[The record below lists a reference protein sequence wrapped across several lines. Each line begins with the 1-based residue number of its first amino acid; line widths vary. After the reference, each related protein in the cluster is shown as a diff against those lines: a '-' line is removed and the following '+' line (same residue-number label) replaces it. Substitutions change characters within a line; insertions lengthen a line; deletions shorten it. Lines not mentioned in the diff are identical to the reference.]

1 MNDLDFSFEQSPWEL
16 ALSKLGYG
24 GSMSAMRFLTLLEGE
39 DEDAVEEAFETL
51 QQRRV
56 ALDISDLPDLG
67 TSAAMALR
75 LRREAEL
82 VEKGTL
88 LTDLEAEDPLRLYL
102 EEIAGVPAA
111 GDPVLLAQQS
121 LEGDTAARNMLVNVS
136 LHRVIA
142 MAMELAGKGVLLLDL
157 IQEAS
162 LGLWQAILDWDG
174 QGDFEAHRDWFIRQS
189 LAKMVTMQARQSG
202 VGQKMRTLLE
212 DYRSADQRLLT
223 KIGRNPTLEEIAA
236 ELNLTP
242 EDTGVLEK
250 MLQNAQLI
258 QRSRAAQEPKQ
269 DDPDEERHV
278 EDTAYF
284 QSRQRIMEMLS
295 GLEELDAKI
304 LSLRFGLEGGLP
316 LNPQDTGSKLGLTP
330 EEVVTREAK
339 ALAKLR
345 SET

>member
-88 LTDLEAEDPLRLYL
+88 LTGLEAEDPLRLYL

-142 MAMELAGKGVLLLDL
+142 MAMEMAGKGVLLLDL

-223 KIGRNPTLEEIAA
+223 KIGRTPTLEEIAA

-242 EDTGVLEK
+242 EDTAVLEK

-284 QSRQRIMEMLS
+284 QSRQRVAELLS
-295 GLEELDAKI
+295 TLSEQEAKV
-304 LSLRFGLEGGLP
+304 LSLRFGLEGGMP
-316 LNPQDTGSKLGLTP
+316 CSAQDTGARLGLTAS
-330 EEVVTREAK
+330 EVTALEA
-339 ALAKLR
+339 AAMAKLR
-345 SET
+345 QQ

>member
-16 ALSKLGYG
+16 ALSKLGQG
-24 GSMSAMRFLTLLEGE
+24 GRMSAVRFLTLLEGE
-39 DEDAVEEAFETL
+39 DEDTVEQAFEEL
-51 QQRRV
+51 GARHI
-56 ALDISDLPDLG
+56 ALDVTDLPEG
-67 TSAAMALR
+67 SGSAAMALR
-75 LRREAEL
+75 LRRETEL

-102 EEIAGVPAA
+102 EEIAGIPAA

-121 LEGDTAARNMLVNVS
+121 YQGDTAARNMLVNVS

-142 MAMELAGKGVLLLDL
+142 MSMEQVGKGVLLLDL

-162 LGLWQAILDWDG
+162 LGLWQAILDWNG
-174 QGDFEAHRDWFIRQS
+174 QGDFEAHRDWYIRQS
-189 LAKMVTMQARQSG
+189 LAKMLTMQTRQSG
-202 VGQKMRTLLE
+202 VGQRMRTLLE

-236 ELNLTP
+236 ELKLTP
-242 EDTGVLEK
+242 EDTAVLEK

-258 QRSRAAQEPKQ
+258 QRSKAAQEPKQ

-295 GLEELDAKI
+295 GLDELDAKI

-339 ALAKLR
+339 ALAQLR

>member
-1 MNDLDFSFEQSPWEL
+1 MNNVDFSFEQSPWEL
-16 ALSKLGYG
+16 ALEKLKYG
-24 GSMSAMRFLTLLEGE
+24 SSISGVRLLTLLESE
-39 DEDAVEEAFETL
+39 DEDTVEEAFDALEAKWIT
-51 QQRRV
+51 
-56 ALDISDLPDLG
+56 LDISDLPES
-67 TSAAMALR
+67 TASAAMALR

-88 LTDLEAEDPLRLYL
+88 LTDLEADDPLRLYL
-102 EEIAGVPAA
+102 EEIAGIPAA
-111 GDPVLLAQQS
+111 GDPVLLAQRS
-121 LEGDTAARNMLVNVS
+121 VEGDTGARNMLVNVS

-142 MAMELAGKGVLLLDL
+142 MAQALAGKGVLLLDL
-157 IQEAS
+157 IQEGS
-162 LGLWQAILDWDG
+162 LGLWQAILNWDG
-174 QGDFEAHRDWFIRQS
+174 NGDFEAHRDWYIRQT
-189 LAKMVTMQARQSG
+189 LAKTMLLQARQSG

-212 DYRSADQRLLT
+212 DYQAADRRLLT
-223 KIGRNPTLEEIAA
+223 KIGRNPTLEEIAL
-236 ELNLTP
+236 ELNLSP
-242 EDTGVLEK
+242 EDTAVLEK

-258 QRSRAAQEPKQ
+258 QRSKADQTPKQ

-295 GLEELDAKI
+295 GLSELDAKI

-330 EEVVTREAK
+330 EEVVTREAA

>member
-1 MNDLDFSFEQSPWEL
+1 
-16 ALSKLGYG
+16 
-24 GSMSAMRFLTLLEGE
+24 
-39 DEDAVEEAFETL
+39 
-51 QQRRV
+51 
-56 ALDISDLPDLG
+56 
-67 TSAAMALR
+67 
-75 LRREAEL
+75 
-82 VEKGTL
+82 
-88 LTDLEAEDPLRLYL
+88 
-102 EEIAGVPAA
+102 
-111 GDPVLLAQQS
+111 
-121 LEGDTAARNMLVNVS
+121 
-136 LHRVIA
+136 
-142 MAMELAGKGVLLLDL
+142 
-157 IQEAS
+157 
-162 LGLWQAILDWDG
+162 
-174 QGDFEAHRDWFIRQS
+174 
-189 LAKMVTMQARQSG
+189 
-202 VGQKMRTLLE
+202 MRTLLE

-242 EDTGVLEK
+242 EDTAVLEK

>member
-39 DEDAVEEAFETL
+39 DEDTVEEAFEAL
-51 QQRRV
+51 QERHV
-56 ALDISDLPDLG
+56 ALDISDLPTMG

-88 LTDLEAEDPLRLYL
+88 LADLEADDPLRLYL

-121 LEGDTAARNMLVNVS
+121 LEGDAAARNMLVNVS

-142 MAMELAGKGVLLLDL
+142 MSMEHAGKGVLLLDL

-174 QGDFEAHRDWFIRQS
+174 QGDFEAHRDWYIRQS
-189 LAKMVTMQARQSG
+189 LGKMLTMQARQSG
-202 VGQKMRTLLE
+202 VGQRMRTLLE

-242 EDTGVLEK
+242 EDTAVLEK

-258 QRSRAAQEPKQ
+258 QRSKAAQEPKQ
-269 DDPDEERHV
+269 DDPDEEHHV

-284 QSRQRIMEMLS
+284 QSRQRIMELLS
-295 GLEELDAKI
+295 SLTEQEAKL
-304 LSLRFGLEGGLP
+304 LSLRFGLEGGMP
-316 LNPQDTGSKLGLTP
+316 LTP
-330 EEVVTREAK
+330 EQTGEKLGMTPREVVLLEAQ
-339 ALAKLR
+339 ALSKLR
-345 SET
+345 KED